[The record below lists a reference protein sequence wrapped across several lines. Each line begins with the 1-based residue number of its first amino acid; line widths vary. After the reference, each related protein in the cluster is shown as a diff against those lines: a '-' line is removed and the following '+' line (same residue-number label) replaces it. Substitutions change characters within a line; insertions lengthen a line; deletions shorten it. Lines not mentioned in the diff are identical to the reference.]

1 MCTRLRKGAYICN
14 TALTKTV
21 FLIQRAKYVVTISLY
36 IDTMYFYV
44 AYKESF
50 FCGDGVFGFC
60 KISRRKRESLEKKK
74 GGTELEERKDNRV
87 GKREKGTAALVV
99 ASPAVGGVCCCVASG
114 DEAAMPPCWLK
125 DVMNLQS
132 GAFLPG

>member
-1 MCTRLRKGAYICN
+1 M
-14 TALTKTV
+14 
-21 FLIQRAKYVVTISLY
+21 
-36 IDTMYFYV
+36 
-44 AYKESF
+44 
-50 FCGDGVFGFC
+50 
-60 KISRRKRESLEKKK
+60 
-74 GGTELEERKDNRV
+74 EETDIL
-87 GKREKGTAALVV
+87 AV

>member
-1 MCTRLRKGAYICN
+1 MKKR
-14 TALTKTV
+14 TKW
-21 FLIQRAKYVVTISLY
+21 
-36 IDTMYFYV
+36 
-44 AYKESF
+44 E
-50 FCGDGVFGFC
+50 
-60 KISRRKRESLEKKK
+60 RE
-74 GGTELEERKDNRV
+74 TEA
-87 GKREKGTAALVV
+87 AALAV

>member
-1 MCTRLRKGAYICN
+1 M
-14 TALTKTV
+14 
-21 FLIQRAKYVVTISLY
+21 FS
-36 IDTMYFYV
+36 
-44 AYKESF
+44 SF
-50 FCGDGVFGFC
+50 VWMVN
-60 KISRRKRESLEKKK
+60 ISRWKMEVKNAKLKQRKEKRSQ
-74 GGTELEERKDNRV
+74 G
-87 GKREKGTAALVV
+87 EKEKTAALAL